1 MELEKLKKSDLI
13 QKMKELQSSIKH
25 INADMQGTVK
35 ASDEKSKVITS
46 LKVELDD
53 ERHHVRILEQR
64 VHELESEL
72 EESGAYNEHLKG
84 SLMELEAVSSRV
96 NKKTLYLCVWACI
109 ATAVAVASTI
119 CCFF

>member
-1 MELEKLKKSDLI
+1 MELEKLKKADLI
-13 QKMKELQSSIKH
+13 QKMKELQGTLRH

-46 LKVELDD
+46 LKIELDE

-64 VHELESEL
+64 VHELETEL
-72 EESGAYNEHLKG
+72 EESDAYNEHLKG

-96 NKKTLYLCVWACI
+96 NKKTLYLGIWSAI
-109 ATAVAVASTI
+109 ATAIAVASTI

>member
-1 MELEKLKKSDLI
+1 MELEKMKKAELI
-13 QKMKELQSSIKH
+13 QKMKELQGTLRH
-25 INADMQGTVK
+25 INADMQGTIK
-35 ASDEKSKVITS
+35 SSDEKSKAITS

-53 ERHHVRILEQR
+53 ERHHIHILEER
-64 VHELESEL
+64 IKELESEL
-72 EESGAYNEHLKG
+72 EESGAYNEHLKD